1 MRICF
6 SNIIQPLLWT
16 IILGGL
22 PLLLNAQDAT
32 EIVGTVRD
40 SASDQT
46 LIGVHIQNL
55 TSSEGVVTDF
65 DGEFI
70 IEAGE
75 GHILQ
80 FSYLGYKTKQIE
92 VKTDQ
97 RMEVLLAQDIL
108 ALDEVV
114 VVGYG
119 TQRVENVTG
128 SISSINFN
136 ENIESRPTMD
146 LASTLIGLSPGLV
159 ISQTTATPGSE
170 GYNILVRGLGTMND
184 ASPLVLVD
192 GIPGALN
199 DVNPNDVQNVSVL
212 KDASASA
219 IYGSRAANG
228 VILVTTKKG
237 VQGQSFKINY
247 NGYVGLES
255 ASHQISFIDDMATH
269 MELVNEA
276 EGFEKYPQNLINTWR
291 QESTA
296 GNPLYPNTDWYN
308 EMLKNSVL
316 NEHNLSVRGGFEN
329 GSLALSLGYLDN
341 QGIIEN
347 SGYKKY
353 DIRVSANT
361 QIRDRIEIGGDLFG
375 IWTEAQPLS
384 VSSFFASI
392 RNTTPGVIPE
402 LDGQYGGEMFE
413 GLPPGSNPRA
423 YVDNVYGN
431 SERQRVGVKAYTN
444 IDLFQNLSW
453 ETSFGLNYRNRLNWQ
468 YARPISLVNFQT
480 GFEYPERPNINSLSQ
495 VNRRD
500 YSYILNSLLR
510 YNSTI
515 KQHHHLGLLLGIDQQ
530 YNKMDQFGATKND
543 LIGDAILFVL
553 NAGANLESITGT
565 ATDDALRSYFG
576 RVNYNFKEKY
586 LFEFNARYDGSSR
599 FAKENRWGF
608 FPSFSAGWRIL
619 EEPFAQPLEDVFS
632 EIKLRG
638 SWGKLGNNR
647 IGDYTYQTTYGS
659 FLYPFGGHLQ
669 QGLAPTDLANE
680 SIKWET
686 TTIAN
691 VGLDVTLLQNKWTF
705 GIEYFN
711 KITDDILT
719 KIPIPLVMGN
729 FAPPWQNIAR
739 MKNEGVELQVRHI
752 NQINQDLS
760 YQINGNFSSVN
771 NTVLDFNGEK
781 SISGP
786 TIIQEGSPYASFYAL
801 EFDRIIQ
808 TQSEID
814 QLLEQ
819 GYTFGAY
826 VGGVP
831 MPGDI
836 LYKDVN
842 GDKVFNEEDRV
853 VKDYSA
859 LPKFT
864 YGLSLSLAYK
874 KMDFSIVGHGKSG
887 FRQYWGN
894 DGFNT
899 FNINEGFLLREE
911 VLNRWTPENQSTDFP
926 RLRTS
931 GSALNT
937 AYSDY
942 WLHNT
947 SYFKINSIQF
957 GYTIMDSSSS
967 LLKIDKL
974 RLYANLENFFTFTS
988 FDGYNPDN
996 AGVSYPLMKQL
1007 VFGLNLTF

>member
-1 MRICF
+1 M
-6 SNIIQPLLWT
+6 
-16 IILGGL
+16 
-22 PLLLNAQDAT
+22 
-32 EIVGTVRD
+32 
-40 SASDQT
+40 
-46 LIGVHIQNL
+46 
-55 TSSEGVVTDF
+55 
-65 DGEFI
+65 
-70 IEAGE
+70 
-75 GHILQ
+75 
-80 FSYLGYKTKQIE
+80 
-92 VKTDQ
+92 
-97 RMEVLLAQDIL
+97 
-108 ALDEVV
+108 
-114 VVGYG
+114 
-119 TQRVENVTG
+119 
-128 SISSINFN
+128 
-136 ENIESRPTMD
+136 
-146 LASTLIGLSPGLV
+146 
-159 ISQTTATPGSE
+159 
-170 GYNILVRGLGTMND
+170 
-184 ASPLVLVD
+184 
-192 GIPGALN
+192 
-199 DVNPNDVQNVSVL
+199 
-212 KDASASA
+212 
-219 IYGSRAANG
+219 
-228 VILVTTKKG
+228 
-237 VQGQSFKINY
+237 
-247 NGYVGLES
+247 
-255 ASHQISFIDDMATH
+255 
-269 MELVNEA
+269 
-276 EGFEKYPQNLINTWR
+276 
-291 QESTA
+291 
-296 GNPLYPNTDWYN
+296 
-308 EMLKNSVL
+308 
-316 NEHNLSVRGGFEN
+316 
-329 GSLALSLGYLDN
+329 
-341 QGIIEN
+341 
-347 SGYKKY
+347 
-353 DIRVSANT
+353 
-361 QIRDRIEIGGDLFG
+361 
-375 IWTEAQPLS
+375 
-384 VSSFFASI
+384 
-392 RNTTPGVIPE
+392 
-402 LDGQYGGEMFE
+402 
-413 GLPPGSNPRA
+413 
-423 YVDNVYGN
+423 
-431 SERQRVGVKAYTN
+431 
-444 IDLFQNLSW
+444 
-453 ETSFGLNYRNRLNWQ
+453 
-468 YARPISLVNFQT
+468 
-480 GFEYPERPNINSLSQ
+480 
-495 VNRRD
+495 
-500 YSYILNSLLR
+500 
-510 YNSTI
+510 
-515 KQHHHLGLLLGIDQQ
+515 
-530 YNKMDQFGATKND
+530 
-543 LIGDAILFVL
+543 
-553 NAGANLESITGT
+553 
-565 ATDDALRSYFG
+565 
-576 RVNYNFKEKY
+576 
-586 LFEFNARYDGSSR
+586 
-599 FAKENRWGF
+599 
-608 FPSFSAGWRIL
+608 
-619 EEPFAQPLEDVFS
+619 
-632 EIKLRG
+632 
-638 SWGKLGNNR
+638 
-647 IGDYTYQTTYGS
+647 
-659 FLYPFGGHLQ
+659 
-669 QGLAPTDLANE
+669 
-680 SIKWET
+680 
-686 TTIAN
+686 
-691 VGLDVTLLQNKWTF
+691 GLDVTLLQNKWTF